1 MTCHHFC
8 LILNQRLV
16 ACLRQGGLAG
26 TAASKDLVH
35 STRPIGIGLALS
47 SLMRGVV
54 QQETT
59 GDTGKDDF
67 RVREPQ
73 MNEN

>member
-1 MTCHHFC
+1 M
-8 LILNQRLV
+8 
-16 ACLRQGGLAG
+16 ACSLQGVLAG
-26 TAASKDLVH
+26 TAASKDLVRG
-35 STRPIGIGLALS
+35 TRRIGIGLALS

-73 MNEN
+73 MNAN